1 MNVPAEAVP
10 TDMNRRP
17 ETTRPGGRF
26 GSIDALRGAAVLGV
40 LVVNVTFMAAPVLFL
55 PPEQI
60 QAGGFDTVDAF
71 VSGIVAWLI
80 NGKMIAL
87 LAALFGAGMGLI
99 ATRNLASGRLRRVLF
114 VRRSLFLIVLGLFH
128 MMLLF
133 PGDILFAYGVT
144 GLIAILFLRRSPKAL
159 LWWAGGIATL
169 GFLIVAATNVATQML
184 DASDLAFSFDTEL
197 TSAIAAYDGRNYGGV
212 ITANA
217 TMAVL
222 VQISATILGQTWIL
236 PLFLIGIAA
245 AKAGIISNPTAH
257 RALLR
262 RTAWIG
268 IVVGLPTNLLL
279 FPMGVLGANGLI
291 PPDGGAGMAIV
302 SAAVTVFAVP
312 LLSAGYACALTL
324 LWLRVRAPRPLVAVG
339 RMALTAYLLQSLL
352 AFGFFFGFA
361 VYGQLGFAASL
372 LLVLAI
378 WGVIITFC
386 MLWLKRFTFGP
397 MEWLW
402 RVVTYLRVPTSA
414 ASPSVKRSSSS

>member
-1 MNVPAEAVP
+1 MNVPAESVP
-10 TDMNRRP
+10 TDVQRRP

-26 GSIDALRGAAVLGV
+26 DSLDALRGLAVLGV

-55 PPEQI
+55 PPEEVQI
-60 QAGGFDTVDAF
+60 GGFDTVDAF
-71 VSGIVAWLI
+71 LSGLVAWLI

-99 ATRNLASGRLRRVLF
+99 AMRNLASGRLRRVLF

-184 DASDLAFSFDTEL
+184 DASDLASSFDAEL
-197 TSAIAAYDGRNYGGV
+197 ASATAAYDERNYGGV

-236 PLFLIGIAA
+236 PLFLIGMAA
-245 AKAGIISNPTAH
+245 AKAGIIANPSAH

-268 IVVGLPTNLLL
+268 IAAGLPANLLL
-279 FPMGVLGANGLI
+279 FPMGVLGANGVI
-291 PPDGGAGMAIV
+291 PPDGGVGMAIV

-312 LLSAGYACALTL
+312 LLSAGYAGALTL
-324 LWLRVRAPRPLVAVG
+324 LWLRVQAPRPLVAVG

-361 VYGQLGFAASL
+361 VYGDVDFAASL

-378 WGVIITFC
+378 WAVITAFC
-386 MLWLKRFTFGP
+386 VLWLKRFTFGP

-402 RVVTYLRVPTSA
+402 RVVTYLRVPK
-414 ASPSVKRSSSS
+414 SVA